1 MKQILSIYINKP
13 VYWGFTALISLFCLA
28 FVLPWLFN
36 VSVLLSLAFG
46 GMLLIDLAM
55 LLGSQKAFLAKRFI
69 PERLSNGDQNTIE
82 IALENRYG
90 FEVKVSLVDEIPFQF
105 QKRKRTF

>member
-1 MKQILSIYINKP
+1 
-13 VYWGFTALISLFCLA
+13 LA
-28 FVLPWLFN
+28 FQCFCVIELGLWRN
-36 VSVLLSLAFG
+36 AFV
-46 GMLLIDLAM
+46 DLAM
-55 LLGSQKAFLAKRFI
+55 LLGSQKTFLAKRFI

-105 QKRKRTF
+105 QKRFSNRYYIRK

>member
-1 MKQILSIYINKP
+1 
-13 VYWGFTALISLFCLA
+13 LA
-28 FVLPWLFN
+28 FQCFCVIELGLW
-36 VSVLLSLAFG
+36 

-55 LLGSQKAFLAKRFI
+55 LLGSQKTFLAKRFI

-105 QKRKRTF
+105 QREIFK